1 MTNVLFI
8 SEDFI
13 KTNSGLN
20 DNLFGKSLLP
30 AIRESQD
37 IYLQQIIGST
47 LYKKLIDLVD
57 SETIGDVENA
67 LYKELLDEYVRSYML
82 YQTIVQVI
90 PVTNVKL
97 SNYGT
102 TLSDDQY
109 LVNLSQG
116 DAELIEKHYSIL
128 ADFYARRLQE
138 FILNHCN
145 ELNVDVCTCEG
156 IRANLKNAATCGI
169 FLGGERGRRLVKGPV
184 SYRK

>member
-30 AIRESQD
+30 AIREAQD

-47 LYKKLIDLVD
+47 LYHKLLELVD
-57 SETIGDVENA
+57 EGTIGDTGNTI
-67 LYKELLDEYVRSYML
+67 YKELLDEYVRSYML

-116 DAELIEKHYSIL
+116 DAELIEKHYSII

-138 FILNHCN
+138 FILNNC
-145 ELNVDVCTCEG
+145 EALDVDACTCEG
-156 IRANLKNAATCGI
+156 IKANLQNAATTGV
-169 FLGGERGRRLVKGPV
+169 FLGGQRGRVILPGPP

>member
-37 IYLQQIIGST
+37 IYLQQIIGET

-57 SETIGDVENA
+57 EGTIGDDENA

-138 FILNHCN
+138 FILNHC
-145 ELNVDVCTCEG
+145 EDLKVDVCTCDG
-156 IRANLKNAATCGI
+156 IRANLNSAATTGI
-169 FLGGERGRRLVKGPV
+169 FLGGIRGRKLVDGPV
-184 SYRK
+184 TYKK

>member
-1 MTNVLFI
+1 MTNILFI

-30 AIRESQD
+30 AIREAQD

-47 LYKKLIDLVD
+47 LYKKLLDLVD
-57 SETIGDVENA
+57 EGTIGDAENA
-67 LYKELLDEYVRSYML
+67 LYKELLDNYVRSYML

-116 DAELIEKHYSIL
+116 DAELIEKHYSII

-138 FILNHCN
+138 FILENCN
-145 ELNVDVCTCEG
+145 GLDVDACTCEG
-156 IRANLKNAATCGI
+156 IRSNLQSAATTGP
-169 FLGGERGRRLVKGPV
+169 FLGGQRGRRIVKWPLR
-184 SYRK
+184 YRK

>member
-1 MTNVLFI
+1 MTNILLI
-8 SEDFI
+8 SEDFL

-20 DNLFGKSLLP
+20 DNMFGKSILP
-30 AIRESQD
+30 AIREAQD

-47 LYKKLIDLVD
+47 LYNKVISLVD
-57 SETIGDVENA
+57 ENTIGDDENA
-67 LYKELLDEYVRSYML
+67 LYKELLDNYIRSYLL

-102 TLSDDQY
+102 TLSQDQY

-116 DAELIEKHYSIL
+116 DAELIEKHYSII

-138 FILNHCN
+138 FILNHC
-145 ELNVDVCTCEG
+145 EDLSVDTCTCDG
-156 IRANLKNAATCGI
+156 IRANLKNAATCGV
-169 FLGGERGRRLVKGPV
+169 FLGGQRGRIIVNGPV
-184 SYRK
+184 SYKR

>member
-30 AIRESQD
+30 AIREAQD

-47 LYKKLIDLVD
+47 LYHKLLELVD
-57 SETIGDVENA
+57 EGTIGDTGNTI
-67 LYKELLDEYVRSYML
+67 YKELLDEYVRSYML

-116 DAELIEKHYSIL
+116 DAELIEKHYSII

-138 FILNHCN
+138 FILNNC
-145 ELNVDVCTCEG
+145 EALDVDVCTCEG
-156 IRANLKNAATCGI
+156 IRANLQNAATTGV
-169 FLGGERGRRLVKGPV
+169 FLGGQRGRRILPGPS

>member
-30 AIRESQD
+30 AIREAQD
-37 IYLQQIIGST
+37 IYLQQIIGET
-47 LYKKLIDLVD
+47 LYKKLIGLVD
-57 SETIGDVENA
+57 EGTIGDDENA
-67 LYKELLDEYVRSYML
+67 LYKELLDEYIRSYML

-138 FILNHCN
+138 FILNHC
-145 ELNVDVCTCEG
+145 EDLKVDVCTCDG
-156 IRANLKNAATCGI
+156 IRANLNSAATTGP
-169 FLGGERGRRLVKGPV
+169 FLGGIRGRKLVNGPIT
-184 SYRK
+184 YKK

>member
-1 MTNVLFI
+1 MTNILFI

-57 SETIGDVENA
+57 NETIGNVENA
-67 LYKELLDEYVRSYML
+67 VYKELLDEYVRSYML

-138 FILNHCN
+138 FILNHC
-145 ELNVDVCTCEG
+145 EDLKVDVCTCDG
-156 IRANLKNAATCGI
+156 IRANLNNAATTGI
-169 FLGGERGRRLVKGPV
+169 FLGGVRGRKLVDGPV
-184 SYRK
+184 TYKK

>member
-57 SETIGDVENA
+57 NETIGDVENA
-67 LYKELLDEYVRSYML
+67 VYKELLDEYVRSYML

-116 DAELIEKHYSIL
+116 DAELIEKHYSML

-138 FILNHCN
+138 FILNNCDA
-145 ELNVDVCTCEG
+145 LDVDACTCDG
-156 IRANLKNAATCGI
+156 IRANLNNAATTGI
-169 FLGGERGRRLVKGPV
+169 FLGGQRGRKLVKGPV
-184 SYRK
+184 SYKQ

>member
-1 MTNVLFI
+1 MTNILFI

-145 ELNVDVCTCEG
+145 ELNVDVCTCDG

-169 FLGGERGRRLVKGPV
+169 FLGGERGRRLVSGPV

>member
-30 AIRESQD
+30 AIREAQD
-37 IYLQQIIGST
+37 IYLQQIIGET
-47 LYKKLIDLVD
+47 LYKKLIGLVD
-57 SETIGDVENA
+57 EGTIGDDENA

-138 FILNHCN
+138 FILDNCDA
-145 ELNVDVCTCEG
+145 LDVDTCTCDG
-156 IRANLKNAATCGI
+156 IKANLNNAATTSI
-169 FLGGERGRRLVKGPV
+169 FLGGVRGRKLVDGPV
-184 SYRK
+184 TYKK

>member
-30 AIRESQD
+30 AIREAQD
-37 IYLQQIIGST
+37 IYLQQIIGET
-47 LYKKLIDLVD
+47 LYKKLIGLVD
-57 SETIGDVENA
+57 EGTIGDDENA
-67 LYKELLDEYVRSYML
+67 LYKELLDEYIRSYML

-138 FILNHCN
+138 FILDNCDA
-145 ELNVDVCTCEG
+145 LDVDACTCDG
-156 IRANLKNAATCGI
+156 IKANLNNAATTGV
-169 FLGGERGRRLVKGPV
+169 FLGGIRGRKLVDGPIT
-184 SYRK
+184 YKK

>member
-1 MTNVLFI
+1 MTNILFI
-8 SEDFI
+8 SEEFI

-57 SETIGDVENA
+57 NETIGNVENA
-67 LYKELLDEYVRSYML
+67 VYKELLDEYVRSYML

-138 FILNHCN
+138 FILNHC
-145 ELNVDVCTCEG
+145 EDLKVDVCTCDG
-156 IRANLKNAATCGI
+156 IKANLNSAATTGI
-169 FLGGERGRRLVKGPV
+169 FLGGIRGRKLVNGPIT
-184 SYRK
+184 YKK

>member
-1 MTNVLFI
+1 MTNILFI

-37 IYLQQIIGST
+37 IYLQQIIGET
-47 LYKKLIDLVD
+47 LYKKLIGLVD
-57 SETIGDVENA
+57 EGTIGDDENA

-138 FILNHCN
+138 FILNHC
-145 ELNVDVCTCEG
+145 EDLKVDVCTCDG
-156 IRANLKNAATCGI
+156 IRANLNSAATTGP
-169 FLGGERGRRLVKGPV
+169 FLGGIRGRKLVNGPIT
-184 SYRK
+184 YKK

>member
-1 MTNVLFI
+1 MTNILLI

-37 IYLQQIIGST
+37 IYLQQIIGSS
-47 LYKKLIDLVD
+47 LYKKLLELVD
-57 SETIGDVENA
+57 EGTIGDAENA

-138 FILNHCN
+138 FILNNCDS
-145 ELNVDVCTCEG
+145 LNVDVCTCEG
-156 IRANLKNAATCGI
+156 IRANLKNAATTGV
-169 FLGGERGRRLVKGPV
+169 FLGGVRGRRLVQGPV
-184 SYRK
+184 SYKR

>member
-1 MTNVLFI
+1 MTNILFI

-30 AIRESQD
+30 AIREAQD

-47 LYKKLIDLVD
+47 LYKKLIQLVND
-57 SETIGDVENA
+57 DTIGDDENA
-67 LYKELLDEYVRSYML
+67 IYKELLDEYVRTYML

-116 DAELIEKHYSIL
+116 DAELIEKHYSIM

-138 FILNHCN
+138 FILNNCDK
-145 ELNVDVCTCEG
+145 LDVDVCTCEG
-156 IRANLKNAATCGI
+156 LRANLQTAATSGL
-169 FLGGERGRRLVKGPV
+169 FLDGYRGRVLVKGPI
-184 SYRK
+184 SYKR

>member
-1 MTNVLFI
+1 MTNILFI

-30 AIRESQD
+30 AIREAQD

-47 LYKKLIDLVD
+47 LYHKLLELVD
-57 SETIGDVENA
+57 EGTIGDTGNTI
-67 LYKELLDEYVRSYML
+67 YKELLDEYVRSYML

-116 DAELIEKHYSIL
+116 DAELIEKHYSII

-138 FILNHCN
+138 FILNNC
-145 ELNVDVCTCEG
+145 EALDVDVCTCEG
-156 IRANLKNAATCGI
+156 IRANLQNAATTGV
-169 FLGGERGRRLVKGPV
+169 FLGGQRGRRILPGPP

>member
-1 MTNVLFI
+1 MTNILLI
-8 SEDFI
+8 SEDFL

-30 AIRESQD
+30 AIREAQD
-37 IYLQQIIGST
+37 VYLQQIIGCG
-47 LYKKLIDLVD
+47 LYSKLIELVD
-57 SETIGDVENA
+57 NGEIGDSGNTI
-67 LYKELLDEYVRSYML
+67 YKDLLDNYVRSYLL

-138 FILNHCN
+138 FILNNCQ
-145 ELNVDVCTCEG
+145 ELGVDACACEG
-156 IRANLKNAATCGI
+156 IRANLDNAATCGI
-169 FLGGERGRRLVKGPV
+169 WLGGQRGRKIVKGPV
-184 SYRK
+184 SYKK

>member
-1 MTNVLFI
+1 MTNILFI

-30 AIRESQD
+30 AIREAQD

-47 LYKKLIDLVD
+47 LYKKLLQLVD
-57 SETIGDVENA
+57 EETIGEPENA
-67 LYKELLDEYVRSYML
+67 IYKELLDEYVRSYML

-116 DAELIEKHYSIL
+116 DAELIEKHYSIM

-138 FILNHCN
+138 FILNNCDG
-145 ELNVDVCTCEG
+145 LDVDVCTCDG
-156 IRANLKNAATCGI
+156 IRANLKNAATSNI
-169 FLGGERGRRLVKGPV
+169 FLGGQRGRVILPGPP
-184 SYRK
+184 SYRR

>member
-30 AIRESQD
+30 AIREAQD

-47 LYKKLIDLVD
+47 LYHKLLELVD
-57 SETIGDVENA
+57 EGTIGDTGNTI
-67 LYKELLDEYVRSYML
+67 YKELLDEYVRSYML

-116 DAELIEKHYSIL
+116 DAELIEKHYSII

-138 FILNHCN
+138 FILNNC
-145 ELNVDVCTCEG
+145 EALDVDACSCEG
-156 IRANLKNAATCGI
+156 IRTNLNSAATCGVW
-169 FLGGERGRRLVKGPV
+169 LGGCRGRVILPGPP

>member
-30 AIRESQD
+30 AIREAQD

-47 LYKKLIDLVD
+47 LYHKLLELVD
-57 SETIGDVENA
+57 EGTIGDTGNTI
-67 LYKELLDEYVRSYML
+67 YKELLDEYVRSYML

-116 DAELIEKHYSIL
+116 DAELIEKHYSII

-138 FILNHCN
+138 FILNNC
-145 ELNVDVCTCEG
+145 EALDVDACTCEG
-156 IRANLKNAATCGI
+156 IRANLQNAATTGV
-169 FLGGERGRRLVKGPV
+169 FLGGQRGRVILPGPP

>member
-8 SEDFI
+8 SEDFL

-30 AIRESQD
+30 AIRESQEV
-37 IYLQQIIGST
+37 YLQQIIGST
-47 LYKKLIDLVD
+47 LYKKLIELVD
-57 SETIGDVENA
+57 EETIGNVENA
-67 LYKELLDEYVRSYML
+67 LYKELLDEYIRSYML

-138 FILNHCN
+138 FILNHC
-145 ELNVDVCTCEG
+145 EGLKVDVCTCDG
-156 IRANLKNAATCGI
+156 IRANLKNAATTGV
-169 FLGGERGRRLVKGPV
+169 FLGGIRGRKLVQGPV
-184 SYRK
+184 SYKR

>member
-1 MTNVLFI
+1 MTNILFC
-8 SEDFI
+8 SESYI

-30 AIRESQD
+30 AIREAQD
-37 IYLQQIIGST
+37 IYLQQIIGET
-47 LYKKLIDLVD
+47 LYKKLIGLVD
-57 SETIGDVENA
+57 EGTIGDVENA

-138 FILNHCN
+138 FILNHC
-145 ELNVDVCTCEG
+145 EDLKVDVCTCDG
-156 IRANLKNAATCGI
+156 IRANLNSAATTGP
-169 FLGGERGRRLVKGPV
+169 FLGGIRGRKLVNGPIT
-184 SYRK
+184 YKK

>member
-1 MTNVLFI
+1 MTNILFI

-47 LYKKLIDLVD
+47 LYKKLIGLVD
-57 SETIGDVENA
+57 EGTIGDDENA

-128 ADFYARRLQE
+128 VDFYARRLQE
-138 FILNHCN
+138 FILNHC
-145 ELNVDVCTCEG
+145 EDLKVDVCTCDG
-156 IRANLKNAATCGI
+156 IRANLNSAATTGP
-169 FLGGERGRRLVKGPV
+169 FLGGIRGRKLVNGPV
-184 SYRK
+184 TYKK

>member
-30 AIRESQD
+30 AIREAQD

-47 LYKKLIDLVD
+47 LYKKLIELVD
-57 SETIGDVENA
+57 NETIGDVENA
-67 LYKELLDEYVRSYML
+67 IYKELLDEYVRSYML

-138 FILNHCN
+138 FILDNCDA
-145 ELNVDVCTCEG
+145 LDVDTCTCDG
-156 IRANLKNAATCGI
+156 IKANLNNAATTSI
-169 FLGGERGRRLVKGPV
+169 FLGGVRGRKLVDGPV
-184 SYRK
+184 TYKK

>member
-1 MTNVLFI
+1 MTNILFI

-30 AIRESQD
+30 AIREAQD
-37 IYLQQIIGST
+37 VYLQQIIGST
-47 LYKKLIDLVD
+47 LYQKLINLINE
-57 SETIGDVENA
+57 ETIGDVENA
-67 LYKELLDEYVRSYML
+67 IYKELLDEYVRSYML

-169 FLGGERGRRLVKGPV
+169 FLGGERGRRLVSGPV
-184 SYRK
+184 SYKK

>member
-1 MTNVLFI
+1 MTNILFI
-8 SEDFI
+8 SEEFI
-13 KTNSGLN
+13 KKNSGLN

-37 IYLQQIIGST
+37 IYLQQIIGAT

-57 SETIGDVENA
+57 NGTIGDVENA
-67 LYKELLDEYVRSYML
+67 VYKELLDEYVRDYML
-82 YQTIVQVI
+82 YQTIVQLI

-102 TLSDDQY
+102 TLSNDQY

-138 FILNHCN
+138 FILNNCDA
-145 ELNVDVCTCEG
+145 LDVDACTCNG
-156 IRANLKNAATCGI
+156 IKANLNNAATTGP
-169 FLGGERGRRLVKGPV
+169 FLGGIRGRKLVNGPIT
-184 SYRK
+184 YRK

>member
-1 MTNVLFI
+1 MTNILFV
-8 SEDFI
+8 SESYV

-30 AIRESQD
+30 AIREAQD

-47 LYKKLIDLVD
+47 LYKKLIELVD
-57 SETIGDVENA
+57 EDTIGDDKNA
-67 LYKELLDEYVRSYML
+67 IYKELLDEYVRSYML

-138 FILNHCN
+138 FILNNCK
-145 ELNVDVCTCEG
+145 ELNVDVCTCDG
-156 IRANLKNAATCGI
+156 IRANLKNAATSNI
-169 FLGGERGRRLVKGPV
+169 FLGGQRGRVILPGPP
-184 SYRK
+184 SYRR

>member
-1 MTNVLFI
+1 MTNILFI

-30 AIRESQD
+30 AIREAQD
-37 IYLQQIIGST
+37 IYLQQIIGET
-47 LYKKLIDLVD
+47 LYKKLIGLVD
-57 SETIGDVENA
+57 EGTIGDDENA
-67 LYKELLDEYVRSYML
+67 LYKELLDEYIRSYML

-138 FILNHCN
+138 FILNHC
-145 ELNVDVCTCEG
+145 EDLKVDACTCDG
-156 IRANLKNAATCGI
+156 IRANLNSAATTGP
-169 FLGGERGRRLVKGPV
+169 FLGGIRGRKLVNGPIT
-184 SYRK
+184 YKK

>member
-1 MTNVLFI
+1 M
-8 SEDFI
+8 

-20 DNLFGKSLLP
+20 DNMFGKSLLP
-30 AIRESQD
+30 AIREAQD

-47 LYKKLIDLVD
+47 LYNKLLELVD
-57 SETIGDVENA
+57 SETIGDNDNA
-67 LYKELLDEYVRSYML
+67 LYKELLDNYVRSYLL

-116 DAELIEKHYSIL
+116 EAELIEKHYQNLS
-128 ADFYARRLQE
+128 DFYARRLQE
-138 FILNHCN
+138 FILNHC
-145 ELNVDVCTCEG
+145 EDLSIDTCTCDG
-156 IRANLKNAATCGI
+156 IRANLKNAATCGV
-169 FLGGERGRRLVKGPV
+169 FLGGVRGRRLVQGPV
-184 SYRK
+184 SYKK

>member
-30 AIRESQD
+30 AIREAQD
-37 IYLQQIIGST
+37 IYLQQIIGET
-47 LYKKLIDLVD
+47 LYKKLIGLVD
-57 SETIGDVENA
+57 EGTIGDDENA
-67 LYKELLDEYVRSYML
+67 LYKELLDEYIRSYML

-116 DAELIEKHYSIL
+116 DAELIEKHYSML

-138 FILNHCN
+138 FILDNCDA
-145 ELNVDVCTCEG
+145 LDVDACTCDG
-156 IRANLKNAATCGI
+156 IKANLNNAATTGI
-169 FLGGERGRRLVKGPV
+169 FLGGIRGRKLVDGPIT
-184 SYRK
+184 YKK

>member
-1 MTNVLFI
+1 MTNILFI

-57 SETIGDVENA
+57 SETIGDVDNA

-169 FLGGERGRRLVKGPV
+169 FLGGGRGRRLVSGPV

>member
-30 AIRESQD
+30 AIREAQD
-37 IYLQQIIGST
+37 IYLQQIIGET
-47 LYKKLIDLVD
+47 LYKKLIELVD
-57 SETIGDVENA
+57 EGTIGDDENA
-67 LYKELLDEYVRSYML
+67 LYKELLDEYIRSYML

-116 DAELIEKHYSIL
+116 DAELIEKHYSLL

-138 FILNHCN
+138 FILDNCDA
-145 ELNVDVCTCEG
+145 LDVDACTCDG
-156 IRANLKNAATCGI
+156 IKANLNNAATTGI
-169 FLGGERGRRLVKGPV
+169 FLGGQRGRKLVKGPV
-184 SYRK
+184 SYKQ

>member
-57 SETIGDVENA
+57 NETIGDVENA
-67 LYKELLDEYVRSYML
+67 VYKELLDEYVRSYML

-116 DAELIEKHYSIL
+116 DAELIEKHYSML

-138 FILNHCN
+138 FILNNCDA
-145 ELNVDVCTCEG
+145 LKVDVCTCDG
-156 IRANLKNAATCGI
+156 IKANLNNAATTGP
-169 FLGGERGRRLVKGPV
+169 FLGGIRGRMFVKGPIT
-184 SYRK
+184 YRK

>member
-1 MTNVLFI
+1 MTNILFI

-47 LYKKLIDLVD
+47 LYHKLLDLVD
-57 SETIGDVENA
+57 TETIGDNENA
-67 LYKELLDEYVRSYML
+67 LYKELLDEYVRTYML

-116 DAELIEKHYSIL
+116 DAELIEKHYQNL

-138 FILNHCN
+138 FILSHC
-145 ELNVDVCTCEG
+145 EDLAVDACTCDG
-156 IRANLKNAATCGI
+156 IRANLQNAATTGV
-169 FLGGERGRRLVKGPV
+169 FLGGIRGRRIVPGPV
-184 SYRK
+184 SYKR